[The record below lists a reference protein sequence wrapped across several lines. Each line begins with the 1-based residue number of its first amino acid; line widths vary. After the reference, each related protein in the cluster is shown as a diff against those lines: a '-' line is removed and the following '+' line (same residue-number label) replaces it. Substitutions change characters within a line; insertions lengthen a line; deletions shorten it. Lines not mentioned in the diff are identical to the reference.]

1 MNSTE
6 LTIENAGTAAQF
18 EKESHLR
25 SLLKGISWR
34 IIGTADTMLWTWF
47 FTHSLKIAASVGA
60 FEVGSKIILYYF
72 HERLWQIIPRGSVRN
87 WLKKNKEAQE
97 ADGLLQKK

>member
-1 MNSTE
+1 MNSTR
-6 LTIENAGTAAQF
+6 LTFESAQGTTVIL
-18 EKESHLR
+18 KESHLR

-47 FTHSLKIAASVGA
+47 FTGSLKIAFSVGA

-87 WLKKNKEAQE
+87 WLKKNKEAQ
-97 ADGLLQKK
+97 DSGKF